1 MVVTAGFFLILVLYG
16 SYYSFGVFLK
26 PMITD
31 LGWTRAMTA
40 GVVSVYMVVHGV
52 SSVITGSLSD
62 KYGPRLIV
70 GFCTLIVAIG
80 YIMISCVKIP
90 QHLYVYFGLMV
101 GTGMGA
107 AYVPPVAAVTRWFT
121 SKSGLAIGIV
131 ASGVGFGQMIYPPL
145 VRYLISS
152 YDWRTAFVI
161 MGVIIGAIGLPAA
174 LLLKHPQESS
184 AARITKKEQ
193 IAMPEFQDGMI
204 ARQAVKTL
212 PFLMLLYI
220 FMSLLFGIST
230 IMSHLVAHL
239 EDLGFDPMKAA
250 FIITLIGGGGIIGR
264 IMIGGIADRVGNKI
278 MLSLCLI
285 IQMLLF
291 FVLIFAEKLQTF
303 YLVGACYGLSYGGS
317 IPNIIILN
325 SKFFGIGSAGKI
337 FGILFFGAMLGGA
350 AGAPIAGYV
359 YDITNTYSV
368 AFFIGGILI
377 LTASILSIII
387 KPPGNNY

>member
-1 MVVTAGFFLILVLYG
+1 MTAGFFLILVLYG

-90 QHLYVYFGLMV
+90 QHLYIYFGLMV

-121 SKSGLAIGIV
+121 SRSGLAIGIV

-145 VRYLISS
+145 IRYLISS

-174 LLLKHPQESS
+174 LLLKHPRENS
-184 AARITKKEQ
+184 ATRITKKEQ
-193 IAMPEFQDGMI
+193 IAMPEFQNGMI
-204 ARQAVKTL
+204 ARQAVRTL
-212 PFLMLLYI
+212 PFLILLYI
-220 FMSLLFGIST
+220 FMALLFGIST

-239 EDLGFDPMKAA
+239 EDLGFDPMRAA
-250 FIITLIGGGGIIGR
+250 FIITLIGAGGIIGR
-264 IMIGGIADRVGNKI
+264 IMIGGVADRVGNKI

-291 FVLIFAEKLQTF
+291 FVLIFAEKLWVF

-359 YDITNTYSV
+359 YDITNKYSV

-377 LTASILSIII
+377 LIASMLSIII

>member
-1 MVVTAGFFLILVLYG
+1 
-16 SYYSFGVFLK
+16 
-26 PMITD
+26 
-31 LGWTRAMTA
+31 
-40 GVVSVYMVVHGV
+40 
-52 SSVITGSLSD
+52 
-62 KYGPRLIV
+62 
-70 GFCTLIVAIG
+70 
-80 YIMISCVKIP
+80 
-90 QHLYVYFGLMV
+90 
-101 GTGMGA
+101 
-107 AYVPPVAAVTRWFT
+107 
-121 SKSGLAIGIV
+121 
-131 ASGVGFGQMIYPPL
+131 
-145 VRYLISS
+145 
-152 YDWRTAFVI
+152 TAFVI

-174 LLLKHPQESS
+174 LLLKHPQENS
-184 AARITKKEQ
+184 AARITKKKQ

-204 ARQAVKTL
+204 ARQAVRTL

-220 FMSLLFGIST
+220 FMALLFGIST
-230 IMSHLVAHL
+230 IMSHLVAHV
-239 EDLGFDPMKAA
+239 EDLGFDPMSAA
-250 FIITLIGGGGIIGR
+250 FIITLIGAGGIIGR

-291 FVLIFAEKLQTF
+291 FVLIFAEKLWTF

-337 FGILFFGAMLGGA
+337 FGILFFGAMFGGA

-359 YDITNTYSV
+359 YDITNKYSV